1 MARTSRMP
9 RPLTPKQRRFVAEY
23 LIDLNATRAAKT
35 CGYHPKMA
43 AQLLALSSIKTE
55 IAKGTARQLDKAE
68 LTADMV
74 KARLRLIAFQ
84 DIRLLFDENGNLR
97 PLHTLGDEAAPMI
110 AGMEVIIKNAEA
122 GDGVTDRVHK
132 IKVVDP
138 LKPLE
143 ILAKH
148 FGLLVEKHEHQVK
161 FTLEDLVSGSMK
173 ASE

>member
-1 MARTSRMP
+1 M
-9 RPLTPKQRRFVAEY
+9 TPKQRRFVAEY
-23 LIDLNATRAAKT
+23 LIDMNATRAAKT
-35 CGYHPKMA
+35 CRYHPKMA
-43 AQLLALSSIKTE
+43 AQLLAIPSIKAA
-55 IAKGTARQLDKAE
+55 IAAGASRQLHKAE

-84 DIRLLFDENGNLR
+84 DIRNLFDEKGDLR
-97 PLHTLGDEAAPMI
+97 PLHTLSDDDAPMI

-122 GDGVTDRVHK
+122 GDGITDRVHK

-148 FGLLVEKHEHQVK
+148 FGLLVEKHEHKVQ
-161 FTLEDLVSGSMK
+161 FTLEDLVTGSMDTP
-173 ASE
+173 E